1 MELVLRCTNSRWA
14 DCQVH
19 IENPALGYGAAMLIE
34 RYGAQ
39 SMVRPLRDVLVKRP
53 GPAFGAAFDDPA
65 HGFLHQVDLDRAQR
79 EHDAFRL
86 LLESLGVAVHALEAE
101 TTSPDLVYAYDPML
115 VTDRGVIALRS
126 GKPNRVGEETAL
138 EKWAAAAGIPTLGRI
153 EAPGTVDGGDT
164 FWLTPDIFCIGRS
177 LRTNRS
183 GAEQLAH
190 LVGGRVEIFDVP
202 YGNGPDECLHL
213 LSVISPVA
221 EDAAA
226 VYLPLLPSALWELLT
241 EMGIRM
247 IPVPDEEFAS
257 QGCNLL
263 AVRPGVVV
271 MIEGNPRTQA
281 ALEEA
286 GIEVHTFSG
295 REICVNGSGGPTC
308 LTRPIYRD

>member
-1 MELVLRCTNSRWA
+1 MPIQN
-14 DCQVH
+14 
-19 IENPALGYGAAMLIE
+19 
-34 RYGAQ
+34 YGAQ
-39 SMVRPLRDVLVKRP
+39 SMVQPLRDVLIKRP
-53 GPAFGAAFDDPA
+53 GPAFGAAFDNPA
-65 HGFLHQVDLDRAQR
+65 HGFLREVDLIRAQR
-79 EHDAFRL
+79 EHDDFRA
-86 LLESLGVAVHALEAE
+86 LLESLGVTVHMLEAE
-101 TTSPDLVYAYDPML
+101 TSSPDLVYAYDPML
-115 VTDRGVIALRS
+115 ITERGVIPLRS
-126 GKPNRVGEETAL
+126 GKPNRVGEEL
-138 EKWAAAAGIPTLGRI
+138 PMEQWANAAGIPTLGRI

-164 FWLTPDIFCIGRS
+164 FWLTPEIFCIGRS

-190 LVGGRVEIFDVP
+190 LVGGRVEVFDVP

-226 VYLPLLPSALWELLT
+226 VYLPLMPSALWELLM

-247 IPVPDEEFAS
+247 IPIPDEEFES

-263 AVRPGVVV
+263 TIRPGVVV
-271 MIEGNPRTQA
+271 MVEGNPGTQA

-286 GIEVHTFSG
+286 GIEVRTFSG

-308 LTRPIYRD
+308 LTRPVFRS

>member
-1 MELVLRCTNSRWA
+1 
-14 DCQVH
+14 
-19 IENPALGYGAAMLIE
+19 MLIQ

-39 SMVRPLRDVLVKRP
+39 SMVRTLHDVLVKRP
-53 GPAFGAAFDDPA
+53 GPAFGSAFEEPA
-65 HGFLHQVDLDRAQR
+65 HGFLHPVDLAEAQR
-79 EHDAFRL
+79 EHDEFSA
-86 LLESLGVAVHALEAE
+86 LLESLGVTVHTLEAE
-101 TTSPDLVYAYDPML
+101 TNSPDLVYAYDPML
-115 VTDRGVIALRS
+115 ITDRGVILLRS
-126 GKPNRVGEETAL
+126 GKPNRVGEELAL
-138 EKWAAAAGIPTLGRI
+138 EEWAKAAGIPTIGRI

-164 FWLTPDIFCIGRS
+164 FWLTPNLFCIGRS

-183 GAEQLAH
+183 GGAQLAE

-226 VYLPLLPSALWELLT
+226 VYLPLLPAALWELLT
-241 EMGIRM
+241 EMGIRL
-247 IPVPDEEFAS
+247 IPIPDEEFES

-263 AVRPGVVV
+263 AVRPGAVV
-271 MIEGNPRTQA
+271 MIEGNPLTQT

-295 REICVNGSGGPTC
+295 RQICVNGSGGPTC
-308 LTRPIYRD
+308 LTRPVYRS

>member
-1 MELVLRCTNSRWA
+1 MRF
-14 DCQVH
+14 Q
-19 IENPALGYGAAMLIE
+19 

-39 SMVRPLRDVLVKRP
+39 SMVLPLRHVLLKRP
-53 GPAFGAAFDDPA
+53 GQSFGDAFDDPA
-65 HGFLHQVDLDRAQR
+65 HGYLHPVDLSEAQR
-79 EHDAFRL
+79 EHDAFVAM
-86 LLESLGVAVHALEAE
+86 LESLDVTVHLLDAE
-101 TTSPDLVYAYDPML
+101 TDSPDLVYAYDPML
-115 VTDRGVIALRS
+115 VTNRGVISLRS
-126 GKPNRVGEETAL
+126 GKPNRVGEEDPMEA
-138 EKWAAAAGIPTLGRI
+138 WANEAGIPTLGRI

-164 FWLTPDIFCIGRS
+164 FWLTPDLFCIGRS

-190 LVGGRVEIFDVP
+190 IVGGRVEIFDVP

-226 VYLPLLPSALWELLT
+226 VYLPLMPAALWELLT
-241 EMGIRM
+241 EMGMRM
-247 IPVPDEEFAS
+247 IPIPDEEFQS

-263 AVRPGVVV
+263 AVRPGVVMMV
-271 MIEGNPRTQA
+271 EGNPKTRV

-295 REICVNGSGGPTC
+295 NEICVNGSGGPTC
-308 LTRPIYRD
+308 LTRPIVRL

>member
-1 MELVLRCTNSRWA
+1 
-14 DCQVH
+14 
-19 IENPALGYGAAMLIE
+19 MLIE
-34 RYGAQ
+34 SYGAQ

-53 GPAFGAAFDDPA
+53 GPAFGDAFDDPA
-65 HGFLHQVDLDRAQR
+65 HGFLHSVDIDRAQR
-79 EHDAFRL
+79 EHDAFRS
-86 LLESLGVAVHALEAE
+86 LLESLGVVVHALEAE

-138 EKWAAAAGIPTLGRI
+138 EEWAAAAGIPTLGRI

-164 FWLTPDIFCIGRS
+164 FWLTPEIFCIGRS

-190 LVGGRVEIFDVP
+190 LVGGRVEVFDVP

-226 VYLPLLPSALWELLT
+226 VYLRLLPSALWELLT

-247 IPVPDEEFAS
+247 IPVPDEEFGS

-295 REICVNGSGGPTC
+295 RE
-308 LTRPIYRD
+308 